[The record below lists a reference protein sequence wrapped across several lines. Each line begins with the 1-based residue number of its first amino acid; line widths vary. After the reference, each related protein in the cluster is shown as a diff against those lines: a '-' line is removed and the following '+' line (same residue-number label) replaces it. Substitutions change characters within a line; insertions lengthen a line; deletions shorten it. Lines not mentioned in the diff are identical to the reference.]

1 MPLNPAQQAY
11 LGKLGKNAPGDLNAE
26 LRQKAQQ
33 GIADRMYKAGEATDR
48 ELHELVEEI
57 LLCPELAGTGCKASY
72 APLKDRGTAEDK
84 VIRDYGGDWYDL
96 KDVVRMTIITP
107 SLRVTKK
114 VQAKIRAMFGLGVGR
129 PGLGLI
135 KDIEVNAGSDPCGY
149 SGANFVV
156 RLSNRRPAE
165 IQVNIPVM
173 IYGKEK
179 EKNSKTILGEKQF
192 YDIKGR
198 FIIEG
203 GRGHTLYEMYRVDKA
218 GPIGKEAAYL
228 SSRYYNF
235 LRGFPYPQLARELQR
250 DISAFM
256 SDPSVYIKKADAAF
270 LAQGT
275 RRRR

>member
-1 MPLNPAQQAY
+1 MFLTEEIRA
-11 LGKLGKNAPGDLNAE
+11 
-26 LRQKAQQ
+26 KAQDR
-33 GIADRMYKAGEATDR
+33 IAKHLFADAATSLEQLR
-48 ELHELVEEI
+48 KVGEEI
-57 LLCPELAGTGCKASY
+57 AVQCGCMKPGTTDPWVYYG
-72 APLKDRGTAEDK
+72 PLKNRHRASEK
-84 VIRDYGGDWYDL
+84 VVGEYGGDWYDL